1 MDDLRMILLEKVM
14 RTCGWSIFPMKPIFV
29 AGGVP

>member
-14 RTCGWSIFPMKPIFV
+14 RTGGWSVFAMKPIFV
-29 AGGVP
+29 SGGVP